1 MRICDAQFS
10 GWDRRVRIIARNLT
24 IMAYTYH
31 GKNYGIGSDRTLLFG
46 LPGPCFLPGRIGRS
60 RRGH

>member
-1 MRICDAQFS
+1 MRIFDTQFS
-10 GWDRRVRIIARNLT
+10 VETLGVGMTARNLT
-24 IMAYTYH
+24 KMAYTYH

-46 LPGPCFLPGRIGRS
+46 LPGPCFLPGRIERS